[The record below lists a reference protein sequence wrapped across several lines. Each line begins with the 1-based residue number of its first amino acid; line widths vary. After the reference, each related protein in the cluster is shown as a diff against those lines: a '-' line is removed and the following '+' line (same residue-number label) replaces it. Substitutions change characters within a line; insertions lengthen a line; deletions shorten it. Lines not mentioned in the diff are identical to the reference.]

1 MLPGAAV
8 PPPCAR
14 ALRAAPRAAAS
25 GGFLLGLVSGL
36 GCDTAFLERCLE
48 RRHQIDHLAM
58 LRLRRHL
65 AHLLAGNFYWAVACR
80 SWPAPVRDCRTCDNR
95 GGLINRLIQNQAAL
109 AWVALSSRS
118 TFSIEK
124 RKAESLPIRR
134 TMRLQ
139 A

>member
-1 MLPGAAV
+1 LLPGAAV
-8 PPPCAR
+8 PPPGVPCAR

-65 AHLLAGNFYWAVACR
+65 VQAGRQLLLGGRLPLVACAR
-80 SWPAPVRDCRTCDNR
+80 P
-95 GGLINRLIQNQAAL
+95 RL
-109 AWVALSSRS
+109 
-118 TFSIEK
+118 SIV
-124 RKAESLPIRR
+124 
-134 TMRLQ
+134 
-139 A
+139 